1 MPTEWAWVPGEL
13 FGAWRTARA
22 FLPLPRRS
30 ATPPCSA
37 TPTASRG
44 TGDWDH
50 TGLTNIGVYMPGN
63 RTFHDAGSVT
73 STTYGSAG
81 DTPVVGDWDGNG
93 YATQGVVHS

>member
-1 MPTEWAWVPGEL
+1 MPGEL

-30 ATPPCSA
+30 ATPLFGNANSIP
-37 TPTASRG
+37 G

-50 TGLTNIGVYMPGN
+50 TGLTNIGVSMPGN
-63 RTFHDAGSVT
+63 RTFYFRHDAGSVT

-81 DTPVVGDWDGNG
+81 DTPVVGGWDGNG